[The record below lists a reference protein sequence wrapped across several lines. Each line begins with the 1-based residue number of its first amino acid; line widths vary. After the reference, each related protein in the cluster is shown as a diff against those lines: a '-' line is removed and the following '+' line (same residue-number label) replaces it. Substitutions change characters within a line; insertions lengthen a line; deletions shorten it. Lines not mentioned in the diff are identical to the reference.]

1 MIYAK
6 FVESNNHIQGF
17 SLTGHADAGPVGHDL
32 VCAASSA
39 LAIGITNNLYRIL
52 SVAPTVQANET
63 EGGFLELALPFEM
76 SDKESEQA
84 QILLEALYYSLLDIE
99 QEHGKHIIVLKV
111 KND

>member
-6 FVESNNHIQGF
+6 FVESNNRIKGF
-17 SLTGHADAGPVGHDL
+17 SLTGHADSGPVGHDL

-52 SVAPTVQANET
+52 SVAPIVQANET
-63 EGGFLELALPFEM
+63 DGGFLELSLPFELTG
-76 SDKESEQA
+76 KEIEQA

-99 QEHGKHIIVLKV
+99 QEHGKHITVLKE